1 MTQHIFFAFY
11 KNENENHV
19 VSNTIIKVYFIKEFK
34 NKKETIIRWSLLR
47 NQQLPMLPGRFQP
60 STFGVYELNYCVR
73 HGYRCRLVAIATE
86 LLAEFA
92 VCSLKTIQKK

>member
-1 MTQHIFFAFY
+1 
-11 KNENENHV
+11 
-19 VSNTIIKVYFIKEFK
+19 
-34 NKKETIIRWSLLR
+34 
-47 NQQLPMLPGRFQP
+47 MLPGRFQP

-92 VCSLKTIQKK
+92 FLLPQNYTEEVDYLRSAFVLSKLSPRPISTGPLRALRHFHSRPIYLVVYKGSY